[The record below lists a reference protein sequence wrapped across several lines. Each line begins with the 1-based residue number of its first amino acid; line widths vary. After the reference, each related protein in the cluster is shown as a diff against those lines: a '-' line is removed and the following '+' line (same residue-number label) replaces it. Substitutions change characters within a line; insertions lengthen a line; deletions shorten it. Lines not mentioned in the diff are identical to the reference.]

1 MGSVT
6 FVDTSGWLYMLFR
19 QNRNSNHNSAL
30 YITSSN
36 FWLSSSYHHEGYFMP
51 FNIKLWQCKNNF
63 IICLITGY
71 ILASFPIG
79 KIWKSKLSMTTE
91 SLSRHWVGYNSIIF
105 SKFEQN
111 NNYCFGRIARK
122 NNFTKNSFYLVWQ
135 ETFHCHK
142 CYHNL

>member
-1 MGSVT
+1 MNFQFIKYIGITYNSWWSLHFFLLSFNKGFVWCKPLYTCMGSVT

-19 QNRNSNHNSAL
+19 QNRNSNHNSVL

-63 IICLITGY
+63 MICLITGY

-79 KIWKSKLSMTTE
+79 KNLEVKAF
-91 SLSRHWVGYNSIIF
+91 HDY
-105 SKFEQN
+105 
-111 NNYCFGRIARK
+111 RI
-122 NNFTKNSFYLVWQ
+122 
-135 ETFHCHK
+135 TF
-142 CYHNL
+142 